1 MRRCLCEDRVRV
13 REPLETVFCGPF
25 IQKREKSN
33 NREYFWGFIIE
44 KKYLLLEKKEKE
56 SQLFLLTF
64 LIYMYISQHAKGHN
78 TLFPTRGEREKTT
91 FLLSS
96 SLLVVLF
103 FLSSLVSSSFF
114 ARLIENRKCISSR
127 IIIPSFREGFFSPS
141 FNKTSLMRETR
152 NRERNYDSQSVSL
165 PRRRRRRRGK

>member
-1 MRRCLCEDRVRV
+1 
-13 REPLETVFCGPF
+13 
-25 IQKREKSN
+25 
-33 NREYFWGFIIE
+33 
-44 KKYLLLEKKEKE
+44 
-56 SQLFLLTF
+56 
-64 LIYMYISQHAKGHN
+64 MYISQHAKGHN

-96 SLLVVLF
+96 SLLLVLF

-165 PRRRRRRRGK
+165 PRRRRRRRGEYYCTNANRLSFASFEEGCVVVVVVVVDARETNSDVVFCIDLYRDLLCVITVR